1 MFRYMRLN
9 KQFFMGALVFTNKKK
24 KAKIAPFPHK
34 ARFTTNYTQKVDF
47 NRETRFF
54 NFVLKSQ
61 FLKTKSVFFRENG
74 FKKCTTLNLAIF
86 SFYEVKKTKFYWCA
100 SFY

>member
-1 MFRYMRLN
+1 M
-9 KQFFMGALVFTNKKK
+9 QD
-24 KAKIAPFPHK
+24 
-34 ARFTTNYTQKVDF
+34 FTTNYTQKVDF
-47 NRETRFF
+47 NRKTRLF

-74 FKKCTTLNLAIF
+74 FKKFTILNLAIF